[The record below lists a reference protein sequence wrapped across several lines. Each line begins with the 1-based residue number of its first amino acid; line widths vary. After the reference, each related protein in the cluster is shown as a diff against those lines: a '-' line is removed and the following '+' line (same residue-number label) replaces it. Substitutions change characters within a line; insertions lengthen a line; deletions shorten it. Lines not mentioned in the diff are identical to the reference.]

1 MKLLESALY
10 SESPGTEVRTVSL
23 TVCARSILQ
32 IMDLTDTRD
41 WKASQVRKTL
51 AQLALLLM
59 DVAAFSR
66 VMPKANAYGCTI

>member
-1 MKLLESALY
+1 MLVSMKLLESALY
-10 SESPGTEVRTVSL
+10 SESPGTEVTTVSL

-32 IMDLTDTRD
+32 IIDLTDTRN

-59 DVAAFSR
+59 DVAAFS
-66 VMPKANAYGCTI
+66 